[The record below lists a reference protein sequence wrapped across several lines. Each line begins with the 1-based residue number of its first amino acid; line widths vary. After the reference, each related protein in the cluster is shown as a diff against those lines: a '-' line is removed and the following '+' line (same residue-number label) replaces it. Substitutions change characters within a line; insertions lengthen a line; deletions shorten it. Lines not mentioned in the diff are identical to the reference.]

1 MLIWRGSTICVLA
14 QWENCG
20 GWLCLPHIA
29 SWGYKGGRS
38 LIRYVNVDIVLF
50 LPCCRGLQLFLLC
63 IALGLLGRLLPL
75 HHLLQAPLATVWET
89 RDVELSWSVWKFVV
103 PIFKCHYKC
112 HCTISFLCFPLF
124 LKFKKRICH
133 YKNFPEEHSYM
144 EISFYKSIRTNIF
157 LQNLCIF
164 NSSTLFVVLK
174 GPFLT
179 LHKT

>member
-1 MLIWRGSTICVLA
+1 M
-14 QWENCG
+14 
-20 GWLCLPHIA
+20 
-29 SWGYKGGRS
+29 
-38 LIRYVNVDIVLF
+38 
-50 LPCCRGLQLFLLC
+50 
-63 IALGLLGRLLPL
+63 PL
-75 HHLLQAPLATVWET
+75 HN
-89 RDVELSWSVWKFVV
+89 F
-103 PIFKCHYKC
+103 
-112 HCTISFLCFPLF
+112 FPLF